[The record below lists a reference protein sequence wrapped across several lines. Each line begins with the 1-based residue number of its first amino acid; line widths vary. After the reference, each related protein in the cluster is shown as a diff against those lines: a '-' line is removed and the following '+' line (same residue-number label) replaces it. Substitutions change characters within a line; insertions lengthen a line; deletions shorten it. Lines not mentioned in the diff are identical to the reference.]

1 MGKWLLSNLAA
12 GVAVSSA
19 VVMAAPA
26 KPKAKPTPATA
37 KPAAKGSLDM
47 TMLHVQV
54 ILDHLGFSPGILDGR
69 PGLSLTAALK
79 GFQESRGLPITGEMD
94 PVTLNAL
101 HAYRAWRPVKTLT
114 LTEAA
119 LAGPYVNPIP
129 HSEMEQSKLPALAY
143 RTPLEK
149 LAEMF
154 HTTPAVLVELN
165 SPQTK
170 LTPGTKVN
178 FPNALPT
185 SRAYDAKLR
194 PDWRQTLNMLNV
206 DANAPQAAKIVV
218 DKSDSVLR
226 VLDKSDKLVAQF
238 KVTTGSEHDPLPLG
252 THKVTVY
259 DYNPKFRYNPD
270 LFWDAKSTDEK
281 AMLPPGP
288 NGPVGVVWMD
298 LNIPHYGIH
307 GTPEP
312 QYIGRTES
320 HGCVRMTNWNAARLT
335 LMMKPGI
342 PVIFQA

>member
-1 MGKWLLSNLAA
+1 MRTGLFAGTAA
-12 GVAVSSA
+12 A
-19 VVMAAPA
+19 VMAAGALVAAAP
-26 KPKAKPTPATA
+26 PTAKPTAAASTPG
-37 KPAAKGSLDM
+37 KPPLDRSI
-47 TMLHVQV
+47 LHVQV

-69 PGLSLTAALK
+69 AGISLTAALK
-79 GFQESRGLPITGEMD
+79 GFQENRGLPVTGEID
-94 PVTLNAL
+94 APTLNAL
-101 HAYRAWRPVKTLT
+101 HTYRAWRPVKTLT

-129 HSEMEQSKLPALAY
+129 KSEMEQSKLQALAY

-165 SPQTK
+165 SPDTK
-170 LTPGTKVN
+170 LSPGTKVN

-185 SRAYDAKLR
+185 SRAYDPKLR
-194 PDWRQTLNMLNV
+194 ADWRQTLASLNV
-206 DANAPQAAKIVV
+206 DANAPQAAKVVV

-226 VLDKSDKLVAQF
+226 VLDGSGKLIAQF
-238 KVTTGSEHDPLPLG
+238 QVTTGSEHDPLPLG
-252 THKVTVY
+252 THKVTNY
-259 DYNPKFRYNPD
+259 DYNPKFRYNPA

-342 PVIFQA
+342 PVVFQA

>member
-1 MGKWLLSNLAA
+1 MTKGLRAS
-12 GVAVSSA
+12 VAVGLALSGA
-19 VVMAAPA
+19 VAMAAPT
-26 KPKAKPTPATA
+26 PKPTPSPAPG
-37 KPAAKGSLDM
+37 KPPLDRS
-47 TMLHVQV
+47 TLHVQV

-79 GFQESRGLPITGEMD
+79 GFQESRGLPVTGRID
-94 PVTLNAL
+94 AATLQAL
-101 HAYRAWRPVKTLT
+101 HAYRAWRPVKTLA
-114 LTEAA
+114 LSADA
-119 LAGPYVNPIP
+119 LAGPFVDPIP
-129 HSEMEQSKLPALAY
+129 HDEDQQAKLPSLGY
-143 RTPLEK
+143 RTKLEK

-154 HTTPAVLVELN
+154 HTTPAVLIELN
-165 SPQTK
+165 SPQTR
-170 LTPGTKVN
+170 LAPGVKVN

-185 SRAYDAKLR
+185 SRAYDPKL
-194 PDWRQTLNMLNV
+194 PDHWRQTLLMLNV
-206 DANAPQAAKIVV
+206 DANEPKAAKIVV

-226 VLDKSDKLVAQF
+226 VLDANGRLVAQF
-238 KVTTGSEHDPLPLG
+238 QVTTGSEHDPLPLG
-252 THKVTVY
+252 THKVTNY
-259 DYNPKFRYNPD
+259 DYNPKFRFNPA
-270 LFWDAKSTDEK
+270 LFWDAKSTDQK

-342 PVIFQA
+342 PVVFQE

>member
-1 MGKWLLSNLAA
+1 MKRLLAT
-12 GVAVSSA
+12 VAILG
-19 VVMAAPA
+19 
-26 KPKAKPTPATA
+26 ATA
-37 KPAAKGSLDM
+37 TAQSPAVTKPLDRSI
-47 TMLHVQV
+47 LHVQV
-54 ILDHLGFSPGILDGR
+54 ILDKLGFSPGILDGR
-69 PGLSLTAALK
+69 PGISLTAALK
-79 GFQESRGLPITGEMD
+79 GFQESRGLPITGEID
-94 PVTLNAL
+94 APTLQAL
-101 HAYRAWRPVKTLT
+101 HQYRAWRPTKTLA
-114 LTEAA
+114 LTEAV

-129 HSEMEQSKLPALAY
+129 RSEMEQAKLSALGY
-143 RTPLEK
+143 RSPLEK

-154 HTTPAVLVELN
+154 HTTPRVLVELN
-165 SPQTK
+165 GPETR
-170 LTPGTKVN
+170 LAPGAQVV

-185 SRAYDAKLR
+185 SRAYDPKLR
-194 PDWRQTLNMLNV
+194 EDWRATLASLNV
-206 DANAPQAAKIVV
+206 DANVPQAAKVVV

-226 VLDKSDKLVAQF
+226 VFDKAGKLVAQF
-238 KVTTGSEHDPLPLG
+238 QVTTGSQYDPLPLG

-270 LFWDAKSTDEK
+270 LFWDAKSTDRK

>member
-1 MGKWLLSNLAA
+1 MAKWLLANLAV
-12 GVAVSSA
+12 G
-19 VVMAAPA
+19 AAMLG
-26 KPKAKPTPATA
+26 ATA
-37 KPAAKGSLDM
+37 VAQSPSSTGKPPLDQSV
-47 TMLHVQV
+47 LHVQV

-69 PGLSLTAALK
+69 RGMSLTAALK
-79 GFQESRGLPITGEMD
+79 GFQESRGLPVTGEIDAKTMD
-94 PVTLNAL
+94 ELRR
-101 HAYRAWRPVKTLT
+101 YKAWRPTRTLT
-114 LTEAA
+114 LTDSA
-119 LAGPYVNPIP
+119 LAGPFVNPIP
-129 HSEMEQSKLPALAY
+129 HSEMEQAKLPSLGY
-143 RTPLEK
+143 RTPIEK

-165 SPQTK
+165 SPDTK
-170 LTPGTKVN
+170 LTPGTKVV

-185 SRAYDAKLR
+185 SRSYDPKLR
-194 PDWRQTLNMLNV
+194 EDWRQTLATLNV
-206 DANAPQAAKIVV
+206 DANQPQAAKVVV

-226 VLDKSDKLVAQF
+226 VLDADDKLIAQF
-238 KVTTGSEHDPLPLG
+238 QVTTGSEHDPLPLG
-252 THKVTVY
+252 TWKVTNY
-259 DYNPKFRYNPD
+259 DYNPKFRYNPA
-270 LFWDAKSTDEK
+270 LFWDAKSSDQK

>member
-1 MGKWLLSNLAA
+1 MRIQMLA
-12 GVAVSSA
+12 GVVAGTAMAATLVA
-19 VVMAAPA
+19 AAPA
-26 KPKAKPTPATA
+26 RPKAS
-37 KPAAKGSLDM
+37 PAAAAKTAALDQ
-47 TMLHVQV
+47 TTLHIQV
-54 ILDHLGFSPGILDGR
+54 ILDKLGFSPGILDGR
-69 PGLSLTAALK
+69 PGISLTAALK
-79 GFQESRGLPITGEMD
+79 GFQESRGLPITGEVD
-94 PVTLNAL
+94 AATLNAL
-101 HAYRAWRPVKTLT
+101 HRYRAWRPVRTLT

-129 HSEMEQSKLPALAY
+129 KDEGEQAKLPSLSY

-154 HTTPAVLVELN
+154 HTTPQVLVELN
-165 SPQTK
+165 SPGTK
-170 LTPGTKVN
+170 LAPGARIN

-185 SRAYDAKLR
+185 SRAYDPKLR
-194 PDWRQTLNMLNV
+194 DDWRQTLASLNV

-218 DKSDSVLR
+218 DKSDGVLR
-226 VLDKSDKLVAQF
+226 VLDKAGRLVAQF
-238 KVTTGSEHDPLPLG
+238 QVTTGSQYDPLPLG

-270 LFWDAKSTDEK
+270 LFWDAKSTDQK

-312 QYIGRTES
+312 QFIGRTES

-342 PVIFQA
+342 PVVFQA